1 MNEIDQK
8 HISNRVMKL
17 TTVSN
22 DVGGEDAKR
31 DEKEVTPGF
40 CFKSAVS

>member
-17 TTVSN
+17 TTVPN
-22 DVGGEDAKR
+22 DVGGEDTR
-31 DEKEVTPGF
+31 
-40 CFKSAVS
+40 

>member
-22 DVGGEDAKR
+22 DVGDED
-31 DEKEVTPGF
+31 TN
-40 CFKSAVS
+40 

>member
-22 DVGGEDAKR
+22 DVGGEDTKR
-31 DEKEVTPGF
+31 YDV
-40 CFKSAVS
+40 V

>member
-17 TTVSN
+17 TTVPN
-22 DVGGEDAKR
+22 DVGGED
-31 DEKEVTPGF
+31 TN
-40 CFKSAVS
+40 